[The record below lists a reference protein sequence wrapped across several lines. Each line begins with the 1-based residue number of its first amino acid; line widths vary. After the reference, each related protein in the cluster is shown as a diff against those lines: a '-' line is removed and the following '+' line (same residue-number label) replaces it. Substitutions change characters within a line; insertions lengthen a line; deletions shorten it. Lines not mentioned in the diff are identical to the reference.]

1 MGGLL
6 ELCLFK
12 GSLSVSGMSLSRILP
27 AGKNARFVVIPLRSS
42 SHHAAQAGAAHQA
55 DVRPEELD
63 NPSFFQKIALRFQG
77 IPLKGE
83 LHPPKSMFQDCGKE
97 WFAPKPLPEMPKD
110 YKEHPD
116 RDLVNYP
123 YPARPMYPPK
133 TRLLMMPD
141 SWFTPFQKVTG
152 VSGPYL
158 FFGGLFAFLVNK
170 EIWVYEE
177 QGHMTVGWILFYL
190 LISRTVGYRIDNYLY
205 GEYQKRMDYFK
216 GLIAEDLKDAVEFRK
231 TSAAETASLNA
242 VKESFP
248 TIMKENMQLQL
259 EATYRKNVQ
268 SVATE
273 LKRRLDYLKETEE
286 TKKRFQ
292 KEQMLKFI
300 TEGVEQQ
307 ASEKAFKD
315 QYLQNAIQSLKG
327 LQVQV

>member
-1 MGGLL
+1 
-6 ELCLFK
+6 
-12 GSLSVSGMSLSRILP
+12 MSLSRILP
-27 AGKNARFVVIPLRSS
+27 AGRNARFVVIPVRGA
-42 SHHAAQAGAAHQA
+42 HHTAEAGAAEQVE
-55 DVRPEELD
+55 VRPEELD
-63 NPSFFQKIALRFQG
+63 NPSFFQKISLRFRGTIEIFHNVVELELLMRCLFTDPAVAMNRIHLAIFVG

-83 LHPPKSMFQDCGKE
+83 LHAPKSMFSDCGKE
-97 WFAPKPLPEMPKD
+97 WFAPKPLPEVPKD

-141 SWFTPFQKVTG
+141 SWFTPFMKVTG

-170 EIWVYEE
+170 ELWVYEE

-190 LISRTVGYRIDNYLY
+190 LLSRTVGYRIDNWLY

-231 TSAAETASLNA
+231 TSAAETESLKL

-248 TIMKENMQLQL
+248 VIMKENMQLQL
-259 EATYRKNVQ
+259 EAQYRKNVQ
-268 SVATE
+268 KVATE
-273 LKRRLDYLKETEE
+273 LKRRLDYLRETEE
-286 TKKRFQ
+286 TKKRFE

-300 TEGVEQQ
+300 TEGVS
-307 ASEKAFKD
+307 AMVFFR
-315 QYLQNAIQSLKG
+315 
-327 LQVQV
+327 